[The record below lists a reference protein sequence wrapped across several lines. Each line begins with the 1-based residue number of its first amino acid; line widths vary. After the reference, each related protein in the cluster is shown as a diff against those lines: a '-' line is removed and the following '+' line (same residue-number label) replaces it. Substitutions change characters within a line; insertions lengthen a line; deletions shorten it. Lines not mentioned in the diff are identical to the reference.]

1 MESKMKD
8 PISKWANEA
17 QKRNKEDFADMRE
30 AELARKD
37 MLDEALDAMNELH
50 ILKELI
56 EERLSLHRRHIADFV
71 DNVYDETVMARFD
84 ELTKLKY
91 YLNTKLNK

>member
-1 MESKMKD
+1 MKD

-17 QKRNKEDFADMRE
+17 QERNKEAFTQMRE
-30 AELARKD
+30 AELARQD
-37 MLDEALDAMNELH
+37 LLDEALDAMNELF
-50 ILKELI
+50 ILKNLI
-56 EERLSLHRRHIADFV
+56 EERLALHRRHIADFV
-71 DNVYDETVMARFD
+71 DDVYDETVMARFD

>member
-1 MESKMKD
+1 MKD

-17 QKRNKEDFADMRE
+17 QKRNKENFADMRE

-56 EERLSLHRRHIADFV
+56 DI
-71 DNVYDETVMARFD
+71 Y
-84 ELTKLKY
+84 
-91 YLNTKLNK
+91 NKFENILI